1 MTGTAP
7 PAARPACTRLAQAL
21 QDLRSRTGLSLAAL
35 AEHTTYSKSSWARY
49 LNGRQLPPRE
59 AVEALCT
66 MAGQPPGRLEALWEL
81 AELEWSGR
89 NQTSAAPPPPPGRP
103 AGGAAPADG
112 PALRWNTRR
121 RRWALAAAAS
131 AITVV
136 AAIWMTT
143 SPGTHAEDAGQRTAP
158 SRAPAPACRAQT
170 CTGADPQTMGCAA
183 PGQTRRLGPPYRSR
197 TGAHL
202 VVVFSSRCHA
212 AWALGWNTRAG
223 DAFELSVPG
232 GAVEQ
237 VRVAD
242 TLDAEDALF
251 TPMTD
256 AGDLTGLR
264 ACFTPP
270 TGRQECVHADSPQ
283 NSQP

>member
-7 PAARPACTRLAQAL
+7 PAVRPACTRLAQAL

-35 AEHTTYSKSSWARY
+35 AERTTYSKSSWARY

-89 NQTSAAPPPPPGRP
+89 HRTSAAPPPLPDQP
-103 AGGAAPADG
+103 AGGTAPADG
-112 PALRWNTRR
+112 PALLWNTRR

-136 AAIWMTT
+136 AATWMTT
-143 SPGTHAEDAGQRTAP
+143 SRGTHTEDTAGQTAP
-158 SRAPAPACRAQT
+158 SHAPAPACRAQK
-170 CTGADPQTMGCAA
+170 CTGEDPQTMGCAA
-183 PGQTRRLGPPYRSR
+183 PGQAHRLGPPYRTR
-197 TGAHL
+197 TGARL
-202 VVVFSSRCHA
+202 VVVFSTRCHA
-212 AWALGWNTRAG
+212 AWALGWNTRTG
-223 DAFELSVPG
+223 DAFELSVSG

-237 VRVAD
+237 VKVVD

-264 ACFTPP
+264 ACFTPT
-270 TGRQECVHADSPQ
+270 TGRQECVHVDSRQ
-283 NSQP
+283 NS